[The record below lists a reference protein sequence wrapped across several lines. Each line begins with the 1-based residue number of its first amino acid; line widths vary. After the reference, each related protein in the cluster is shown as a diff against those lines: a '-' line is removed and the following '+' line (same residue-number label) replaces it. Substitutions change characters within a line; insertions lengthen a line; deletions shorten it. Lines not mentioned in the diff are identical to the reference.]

1 MKKIIVVKFGGSSL
15 KNKEDLSKILSVV
28 KMYEQPL
35 AIVVSAVSGVTDR
48 LAEAVA
54 DIRNLDVN
62 GFLASLNSTYQHF
75 LKEKNQELKARVYEI
90 RDLLEGARLIG
101 QVPDF
106 VYDRVLSHGE
116 RCSSLLLTEYFNQH
130 GFDCEEAL
138 PEQFGLTTDGRFKAA
153 TVELEASERNLK
165 KFFKADKNYVVP
177 GFYGLSGGQINLLGR
192 GGSDYSA
199 TSIGYCLEAERVDL
213 YKDVSGFMTCDPRCV
228 KGVKPVK
235 KLNYDEAAELSY
247 FGARILHPTAVDPVR
262 QKNIPL
268 YIFNL
273 NSFISI
279 DRPDTIISSNGAVSE
294 TVVKSLSFTDD
305 LAVIR
310 FKGSNVGR
318 VPGLLG
324 QIASTYGREGI
335 NIKSVVTSQT
345 SINILI
351 SSQDVRRCQ
360 QITPKMKIAEVENVF
375 YRTNISLIAAVGEG
389 VLQKPGVAARIFSA
403 VSRHEIN
410 VEMISAGA
418 SQVTI
423 YFLVNLKDRNRALQA
438 IHREFFEGE
447 KHENGG

>member
-15 KNKEDLSKILSVV
+15 KNNEDLSKILNVV

-35 AIVVSAVSGVTDR
+35 AVVASAVNGVTDR
-48 LAEAVA
+48 LVEAVA

-62 GFLASLNSTYQHF
+62 SFLASLNSTYQHF
-75 LKEKNQELKARVYEI
+75 LKAKNQELKARVYEI

-116 RCSSLLLTEYFNQH
+116 RCSSLLLRQYFNQH

-138 PEQFGLTTDGRFKAA
+138 PEQFGLITDGRFKAA
-153 TVELEASERNLK
+153 TVELEASEGNLK

-199 TSIGYCLEAERVDL
+199 TSIGYCLDAERIDL

-235 KLNYDEAAELSY
+235 RLNYDEAAELSY

-279 DRPDTIISSNGAVSE
+279 DQPDTIISSNGAVAE

-324 QIASTYGREGI
+324 QIASTYGNEGI

-375 YRTNISLIAAVGEG
+375 YRTDISLIAAVGDG

-403 VSRHEIN
+403 VSRHGIN

>member
-15 KNKEDLSKILSVV
+15 KNKEDLAKILSVV

-35 AIVVSAVSGVTDR
+35 VVVVSAVRGVTDR
-48 LAEAVA
+48 LMEALD
-54 DIRNLDVN
+54 DIGSLDVD
-62 GFLASLNSTYQHF
+62 GLLASLNSIYQSF
-75 LKEKNQELKARVYEI
+75 LETRNFELEARVYGI
-90 RDLLEGARLIG
+90 RDLLLGSRLIG

-106 VYDRVLSHGE
+106 VYDQVSSHGE
-116 RCSSLLLTEYFNQH
+116 RCSSLLLRQYFNQH
-130 GFDCEEAL
+130 GFNCEEAL

-153 TVELEASERNLK
+153 AVELEASKENLK
-165 KFFKADKNYVVP
+165 KFLKPDKNYVVP
-177 GFYGLSGGQINLLGR
+177 GFYGFSGGQITLLGR

-199 TSIGYCLEAERVDL
+199 TSLGYCLEAQRVDL
-213 YKDVSGFMTCDPRCV
+213 YKDVPGFMTCDPKCV
-228 KGVKPVK
+228 KAVKPVK
-235 KLNYDEAAELSY
+235 RLNYDEAAELSY
-247 FGARILHPTAVDPVR
+247 FGARILHQLAIDPVR

-273 NSFISI
+273 NSFTSISQ
-279 DRPDTIISSNGAVSE
+279 PDTIISPNVAVAE

-305 LAVIR
+305 LAVIK

-324 QIASTYGREGI
+324 QIASTYGRQGI

-351 SSQDVRRCQ
+351 SSQDIRRCQ
-360 QITPKMKIAEVENVF
+360 EITPKMKIAEVENVF
-375 YRTNISLIAAVGEG
+375 YRTDISLIAAVGEG

-403 VSRHEIN
+403 VSRHGIN

-423 YFLVNLKDRNRALQA
+423 YFLVSLKDRNRALQA